1 MTLSPKEKAKEL
13 VYSYLTAS
21 FGTIEEYVPVP
32 YVFAKQ
38 CALIAIENEYNS
50 NRELLFNLRASKVIE
65 SEKVYLIRVQGL
77 IDEEQEVKNEIVLL

>member
-13 VYSYLTAS
+13 VHTYLTAS

-38 CALIAIENEYNS
+38 CALISVDEILNHDFFMETETEY
-50 NRELLFNLRASKVIE
+50 F
-65 SEKVYLIRVQGL
+65 YWQ
-77 IDEEQEVKNEIVLL
+77 QVKNEIQLL

>member
-13 VYSYLTAS
+13 VHSYLTAS

-38 CALIAIENEYNS
+38 CALIAVDEIIEYITSSSDIMISVNALEYW
-50 NRELLFNLRASKVIE
+50 
-65 SEKVYLIRVQGL
+65 Q
-77 IDEEQEVKNEIVLL
+77 QVKNEIQLL